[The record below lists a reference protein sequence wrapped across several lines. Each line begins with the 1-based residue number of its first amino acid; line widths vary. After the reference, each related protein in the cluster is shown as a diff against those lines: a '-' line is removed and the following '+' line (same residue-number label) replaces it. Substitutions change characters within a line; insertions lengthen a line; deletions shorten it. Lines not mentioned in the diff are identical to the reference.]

1 VPSDVTINSD
11 TVPVVAGL
19 RILLVEDEPALRRLL
34 ARLLNMNGFAVTEAA
49 DGIEALQL
57 VSGQDG
63 APDLLVSDVVMPRM
77 GGLELAVELRL
88 LHPQLP
94 VLFIS
99 GYTDNLFLESEELRH
114 GTSFLAKP
122 FPPQALIGKVKEI
135 LAAGGNAAPAAG

>member
-1 VPSDVTINSD
+1 VSSEVTIKPESASAA
-11 TVPVVAGL
+11 AGL

-34 ARLLNMNGFAVTEAA
+34 ARLLRMSGFAVIEAA

-57 VSGQDG
+57 FSSPDG
-63 APDLLVSDVVMPRM
+63 VPDLLISDVVMPRM

-135 LAAGGNAAPAAG
+135 FAAGGNAAPADH

>member
-1 VPSDVTINSD
+1 MSSEVTIKPDSASAA
-11 TVPVVAGL
+11 AGL
-19 RILLVEDEPALRRLL
+19 RILLAEGEPALRRLL
-34 ARLLNMNGFAVTEAA
+34 ARLLRLSGFAVVEAA

-57 VSGQDG
+57 FSSPEGV
-63 APDLLVSDVVMPRM
+63 PDLLISDVVMPRM

-88 LHPQLP
+88 LHPRLP

-135 LAAGGNAAPAAG
+135 FATGGHAAPAAG